1 MSVQIPGQGES
12 MKPEIRLL
20 STGAVILAVVV
31 TAVAFWVGTA
41 PWVASLTAATFAAA
55 AVFGGRYAA
64 ADSAASIVGLG
75 LIGQAVALTA
85 ALSGH
90 PWQIDS
96 HMVFFALM
104 AVLVVLVDVRAILLG
119 AGMILV
125 HHLVLSVAMPQLI
138 YPSSD
143 IVANVARSLFHGLV
157 VAVETAVLVFAVRN
171 RQQMTATL
179 QARLQEVAIASEAA
193 EAARHQ
199 AEAGMREAREQKA
212 AVERAAAEAESL
224 RRDAVEK
231 AQAATQANA
240 AALDAEQRLAAE
252 RAATAAGQA
261 RIVKILQ
268 AALHDLSQG
277 DLSVRMDAI
286 DDAEYRTLAHDFN
299 LAVDQLAKAI
309 STALGY
315 SGDIRAQIGEIN
327 GATQSLSHHSE
338 RQAVTLA
345 NTAAAIN
352 ELTVSVQ
359 SAAKVAAEAA
369 AAAGQAE
376 SVARESSEVVAA
388 SIRAMDEIEQSS
400 GKIARITSVIDDI
413 AFQTNLLALNAGV
426 EAARAGEA
434 GRGFAVVASEVRDLA
449 QRSSASAR
457 EISGLISASEAQVRN
472 GVELVNKTVAS
483 LDRIVSAV
491 EQISGRVA
499 EIARSAE
506 EQSSAITDI
515 NGAVEQLDHVTQQN
529 VAMFEETSAATQTLD
544 AMAEELRRAMSLF
557 RIGADSGA
565 SYAEAM
571 RKTG

>member
-1 MSVQIPGQGES
+1 

-20 STGAVILAVVV
+20 SIGVVILAVVV
-31 TAVAFWVGTA
+31 TAVAFRVASA
-41 PWVASLTAATFAAA
+41 PWVASMTAATFAAA
-55 AVFGGRYAA
+55 AVLGGRYAA
-64 ADSAASIVGLG
+64 AASAASIVGLG
-75 LIGQAVALTA
+75 LMGQAVALTA
-85 ALSGH
+85 ALNGH

-125 HHLVLSVAMPQLI
+125 HHLVLGVVMPQLT
-138 YPSSD
+138 YPDTD
-143 IVANVARSLFHGLV
+143 IFANVVRSLFHGLV
-157 VAVETAVLVFAVRN
+157 VGVEAAILVVAVRN

-179 QARLQEVAIASEAA
+179 RARLQEVAVASEAA
-193 EAARHQ
+193 ESARQQ
-199 AEAGMREAREQKA
+199 AEAGLREAREQKA

-231 AQAATQANA
+231 AQAAMQANA

-252 RAATAAGQA
+252 RSATVAAQA
-261 RIVKILQ
+261 RIVKILK
-268 AALHDLSQG
+268 AALQHLSQG
-277 DLSVRMDAI
+277 DLSVRLDAI
-286 DDAEYRTLAHDFN
+286 EDAEYRTLARDFN
-299 LAVDQLAKAI
+299 LAVDQLAQAI
-309 STALGY
+309 SAALGY

-359 SAAKVAAEAA
+359 SAAMVAAEAA
-369 AAAGQAE
+369 TAAGQAE
-376 SVARESSEVVAA
+376 SVARESAEVVAA
-388 SIRAMDEIEQSS
+388 SIRAMDEIEKSS

-499 EIARSAE
+499 EIARSAR

-544 AMAEELRRAMSLF
+544 TMAEELRRSMSLF
-557 RIGADSGA
+557 RIGGDSGA
-565 SYAEAM
+565 SWPDAL